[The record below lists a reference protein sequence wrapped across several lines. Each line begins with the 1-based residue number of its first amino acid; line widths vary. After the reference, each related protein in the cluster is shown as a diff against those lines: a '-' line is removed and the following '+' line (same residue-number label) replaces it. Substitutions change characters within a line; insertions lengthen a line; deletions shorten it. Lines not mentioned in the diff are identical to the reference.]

1 MSKKEKQTEDN
12 EPIVA
17 LNAEEIEQE
26 ALQGQAAQ
34 QDTATLTD
42 VLAELQKITAALQK
56 DKQ

>member
-26 ALQGQAAQ
+26 AQ